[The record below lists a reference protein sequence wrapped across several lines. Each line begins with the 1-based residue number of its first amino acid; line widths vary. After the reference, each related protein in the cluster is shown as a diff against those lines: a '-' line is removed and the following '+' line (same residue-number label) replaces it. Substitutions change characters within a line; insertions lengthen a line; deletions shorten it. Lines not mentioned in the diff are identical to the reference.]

1 MENNNFNAKKALM
14 LTRMIWFVL
23 LSGILFFFVVALT
36 MSSQTTFSVDFSEPL
51 FLLLLVLTCTSIPV
65 GFFASKKYYRK
76 ADPLPYLS
84 AKYPFYQSGLLIR
97 MATCEG
103 ISLFSIVCLIIT
115 NNLFSLVFLAV
126 SIIVLIMY
134 FPNPS
139 VIGSDLNLTESE
151 IEQFYI

>member
-14 LTRMIWFVL
+14 LTRMIWFGL
-23 LSGILFFFVVALT
+23 LSGILFFSFVALT
-36 MSSQTTFSVDFSEPL
+36 ISSQPTFRADFSDPL
-51 FLLLLVLTCTSIPV
+51 FLLLLIFTCTAIPA

-84 AKYPFYQSGLLIR
+84 AKYPLYQSGLLIR

-103 ISLFSIVCLIIT
+103 ISLYSIVCLILT
-115 NNLFSLVFLAV
+115 NNLFAIVFLAV
-126 SIIVLIMY
+126 SVIVLVTY

-139 VIGSDLNLTESE
+139 VIGTDLNLTESE
-151 IEQFYI
+151 IEQFYT